1 MYNLMNELINYHR
14 DRIDEISSP
23 EDRLE
28 KIPFHLSVIE
38 MLSRLDDD
46 LARRDKYVE
55 RQL

>member
-1 MYNLMNELINYHR
+1 MNELINYHR

-23 EDRLE
+23 EERLE